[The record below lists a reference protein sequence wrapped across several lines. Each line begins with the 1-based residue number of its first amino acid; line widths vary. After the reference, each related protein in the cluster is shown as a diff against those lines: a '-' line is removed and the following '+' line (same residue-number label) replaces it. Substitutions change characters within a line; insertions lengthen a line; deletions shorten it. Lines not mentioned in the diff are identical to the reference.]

1 MLDIEATP
9 VASGEIVT
17 GDDANAIVDLAYTL
31 IGCLNAND
39 IMRSTTLLSDDL
51 IARAAY
57 DIVGSLEDLAEGT
70 PEPLEETDQAAITK
84 MSGVTRLDDGRLA
97 LSIGLGYVYPDD
109 PREFVTEFY
118 IQILAAEQRGE
129 WKIDDLRPYIEPDE
143 PADCGS
149 AGADGCIQVTGTVV
163 SGNGYSGYIMPPEL
177 ASGTADYFLNTG
189 STDVLAFTPTEAMV
203 AEAEAALPVYVAA
216 SPRAT
221 ERIINELA
229 TYQRQYLGFTTA
241 DGSVLVINAFCD
253 SSYDPAGNV
262 VVVMD
267 GGDCFWQAVYDLTT
281 HAFTYFS
288 VNGNA

>member
-1 MLDIEATP
+1 MLFDSKRGCDRRLRA
-9 VASGEIVT
+9 V
-17 GDDANAIVDLAYTL
+17 DALLHRIADRRGDLA
-31 IGCLNAND
+31 
-39 IMRSTTLLSDDL
+39 
-51 IARAAY
+51 AAEP
-57 DIVGSLEDLAEGT
+57 DVLQHAVVEHVEFALRT
-70 PEPLEETDQAAITK
+70 PEGA
-84 MSGVTRLDDGRLA
+84 
-97 LSIGLGYVYPDD
+97 
-109 PREFVTEFY
+109 
-118 IQILAAEQRGE
+118 
-129 WKIDDLRPYIEPDE
+129 
-143 PADCGS
+143 PADVFRNPQPR